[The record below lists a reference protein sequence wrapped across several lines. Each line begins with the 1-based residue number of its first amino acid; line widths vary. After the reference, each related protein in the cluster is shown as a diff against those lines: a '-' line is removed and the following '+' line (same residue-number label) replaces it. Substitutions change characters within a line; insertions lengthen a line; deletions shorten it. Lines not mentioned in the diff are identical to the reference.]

1 MPWLVSC
8 VKNIQFG
15 KGSLVFGK
23 NVVAYKNRLCRRLGH
38 SPHQSHIKHEKL
50 EGIMIFIELE
60 RQTWSIIEFVVPFK
74 DIKPFLL
81 PEVQKLVK

>member
-1 MPWLVSC
+1 MKSVKGLNSGFGVQPFVFSHFLPIHQSC
-8 VKNIQFG
+8 C
-15 KGSLVFGK
+15 
-23 NVVAYKNRLCRRLGH
+23 CRRLSH

-50 EGIMIFIELE
+50 EGIMVFIELE

-74 DIKPFLL
+74 DIKPYLL

>member
-1 MPWLVSC
+1 
-8 VKNIQFG
+8 
-15 KGSLVFGK
+15 
-23 NVVAYKNRLCRRLGH
+23 
-38 SPHQSHIKHEKL
+38 
-50 EGIMIFIELE
+50 MIFIELE